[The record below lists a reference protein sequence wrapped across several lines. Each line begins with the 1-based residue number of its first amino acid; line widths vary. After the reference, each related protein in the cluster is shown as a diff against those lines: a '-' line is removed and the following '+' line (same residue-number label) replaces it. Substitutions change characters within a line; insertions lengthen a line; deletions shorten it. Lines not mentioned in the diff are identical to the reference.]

1 MYQSEQICGACTG
14 NLGLPASHNMKTGT
28 VAFYFRSVLAT
39 VCRELMQICMIVN
52 IKKKKKR
59 NVEGGHT
66 EVKKAG
72 KLHK

>member
-52 IKKKKKR
+52 IKKNRKGMLR
-59 NVEGGHT
+59 EGIL
-66 EVKKAG
+66 K
-72 KLHK
+72 